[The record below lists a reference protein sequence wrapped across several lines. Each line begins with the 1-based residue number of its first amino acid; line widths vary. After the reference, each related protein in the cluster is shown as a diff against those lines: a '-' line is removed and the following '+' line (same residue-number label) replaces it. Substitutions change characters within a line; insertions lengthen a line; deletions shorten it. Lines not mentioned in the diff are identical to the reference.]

1 MKKAERQPQKLRK
14 PPATPAAAKGPV
26 NPPGIGAVGQ
36 EEEAGAALDGSSKVD
51 MMQVAK
57 FLMETHAELKNDSR
71 MPPGAMDD
79 VEIPEVLLGIPQ
91 LEQLAS
97 KLGLLGVTLGVT
109 TQTGRK
115 SAQLETTRTQKKKE

>member
-57 FLMETHAELKNDSR
+57 FLMETHAELNNDSR

-97 KLGLLGVTLGVT
+97 KLGLTTQLGVT